1 MCEETPKQ
9 IATAHI
15 EAIQAV
21 KISMQPSV
29 ADACNSTAA
38 EHVPGLMVHL
48 FRSPWDDPGRTHEG
62 SLWTSQARL
71 RPRSSK

>member
-38 EHVPGLMVHL
+38 EHVPGLMFHW
-48 FRSPWDDPGRTHEG
+48 RSPWDDPGSHEG
-62 SLWTSQARL
+62 SLWTSQA
-71 RPRSSK
+71 

>member
-38 EHVPGLMVHL
+38 EHVPGLMFH
-48 FRSPWDDPGRTHEG
+48 
-62 SLWTSQARL
+62 
-71 RPRSSK
+71 